1 MKRMSDVAPA
11 RPDVT
16 RRSAMQQMGAAALAT
31 TLPALPN
38 TSWAATAPVG
48 QSMRSL
54 ASDWLALLSAAQRD
68 TATSGFE
75 SRTRRRWNYML
86 GSAFANGLALER
98 MSALQKDA
106 AMALL
111 ATALSPEG
119 LATAENIMLQQDI
132 LRDELGKGAPDRNR
146 ERFSVQIYGTPAATG
161 AWAWRW
167 EGHHLSL
174 TFTIL
179 DDEVVSTTP
188 SAFSSEPNTVPS
200 GPHRGLVVLKE
211 EESLARTLFTDL
223 TGPARTGALVWP
235 RSPGNILSTRTSAG
249 QLAREQAGV
258 PLGDLSQ
265 SQADM
270 ALRLVEVYTTE
281 VLPPDLARTQSARL
295 RGEDSAAIRFAWGG
309 ENLDG
314 SIYYR
319 LTGANLFIEFAT
331 LRNQPQHLHAVFHD
345 TARNFGAHVL

>member
-1 MKRMSDVAPA
+1 MPL
-11 RPDVT
+11 T
-16 RRSAMQQMGAAALAT
+16 RRTLLVAAAALAAAPKAASAT
-31 TLPALPN
+31 TGA
-38 TSWAATAPVG
+38 TMREAATAFLNGLDGP
-48 QSMRSL
+48 QRNAAL
-54 ASDWLALLSAAQRD
+54 FDFASNQRP
-68 TATSGFE
+68 A
-75 SRTRRRWNYML
+75 WNFML
-86 GSAFANGLALER
+86 GARRAPGLALEQ
-98 MSALQKDA
+98 MTPAQKDA
-106 AMALL
+106 ALGLL
-111 ATALSPEG
+111 ATGTSRLG
-119 LATAENIMLQQDI
+119 LEKAENIMLQQDI
-132 LRDELGKGAPDRNR
+132 LRDEWGKGAPDRNR

-223 TGPARTGALVWP
+223 TGPARTGALAWP
-235 RSPGNILSTRTSAG
+235 RSPGNILSTRTSPG